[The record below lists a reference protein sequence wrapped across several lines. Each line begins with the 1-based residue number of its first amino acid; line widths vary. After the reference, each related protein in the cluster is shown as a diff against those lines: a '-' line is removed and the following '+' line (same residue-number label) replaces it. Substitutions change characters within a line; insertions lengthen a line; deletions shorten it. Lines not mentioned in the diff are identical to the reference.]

1 MKKSFFRLL
10 LVALILVP
18 TQLFAQGK
26 SVFVLVDVSGTM
38 KNVSINSEAKN
49 QISALIDGKY
59 TLSDW
64 TSIGWSVEANTNF
77 LGTRRLVADNQIFC
91 FMPFGNEGRIQDRT
105 KILVSGDNWKQEFE
119 NSFNSLKFRDQLTYN
134 ELAKAYVGCIAQ
146 SSDIKSAYVI
156 IYSDEMKDQTSQGGE
171 YSTKIVNNFRKA
183 KDNALQLKAHLKKSD
198 LSRIYNITIYEF
210 TPYPTENDKWHD
222 GICVKPKDD
231 KDDEGDKDDTGK
243 RGQDLPRRPLKIT
256 SPKEG
261 ESNSQPLEISKGEN
275 IKISWQN
282 ENNPIVTILNANGKD
297 RINNNDNAVYLCKSS
312 VNSATITFYKPGD
325 YKVKVSGQR
334 GVDQR
339 YVSVKDV
346 FPILPIL
353 IIIAIILIAVLVYK
367 IFNKKHGPATGPN
380 EWTDGGGK
388 YHSGGK
394 SQSSGSKSD
403 MDW

>member
-64 TSIGWSVEANTNF
+64 TSKGWSVEANTNF

-198 LSRIYNITIYEF
+198 SSRIYNITIYEF

-222 GICVKPKDD
+222 GIRAKGGFPPPPPPPPPTDD
-231 KDDEGDKDDTGK
+231 DIKIIS
-243 RGQDLPRRPLKIT
+243 PRD
-256 SPKEG
+256 G
-261 ESNSQPLEISKGEN
+261 ESKAKPLEISKGEN
-275 IKISWQN
+275 IKITWRDAK
-282 ENNPIVTILNANGKD
+282 NPIVTILNANGQG
-297 RINNNDNAVYLCKSS
+297 RIDNKNNEVYLCKQSG
-312 VNSATITFYKPGD
+312 NSANITFYKSGE
-325 YKVKVSGQR
+325 YKIKVAGKKSD
-334 GVDQR
+334 DQR

-367 IFNKKHGPATGPN
+367 IFNKKHGPTLGPN